1 MCRVLQT
8 VIKGKVVGEDPSVIK
23 TELLEALVARS
34 HPEYVAGSLLTLET
48 CYVHFPESQIMRDM
62 LSGTGEYVDLEVWL
76 CLSYLVCDLK
86 SDSESK

>member
-1 MCRVLQT
+1 MRRVLQT

-23 TELLEALVARS
+23 TELLEALVARR
-34 HPEYVAGSLLTLET
+34 HPEYVAGSLLTLKT